1 MYLKFF
7 GLKEFPFSLT
17 PNTSYFFSYGHYRAA
32 LETLV
37 VALDNNEGFI
47 KVTGEVG
54 SGKTQLCRKLIK
66 QLDDNYFTVYI
77 PNPYLTPLSLF
88 QAFAEGLNIDVSLI
102 KGHHH
107 LMKSITRRLIIL
119 NSPHKKGGDSTE
131 KIPAQKVVLCI
142 DEAQAMP
149 IETLEAIRLL
159 TNLETEQRK
168 LIHVVLFGQPEL
180 EDKLNNKEIRQL
192 KQRITFSYTL
202 GPIDLKGMAEYI
214 NHRLLIAGSDGS
226 IYFHPKALKLL
237 HKGSGGYPRLIN
249 ILAHKSLMLCFGQ
262 DTKKVMPAHV
272 RAAVKDTEGA
282 KPISFWS

>member
-1 MYLKFF
+1 MYLKYF

-66 QLDDNYFTVYI
+66 QLKGDYFTVYI

-107 LMKSITRRLIIL
+107 LMKSITRRLITL
-119 NSPHKKGGDSTE
+119 NSPHKKSECSPE

-149 IETLEAIRLL
+149 LETLEAIRLL

-180 EDKLNNKEIRQL
+180 EDKLNIKEIRQL

-202 GPIDLKGMAEYI
+202 GPMDLKGMTEYI
-214 NHRLLIAGSDGS
+214 NHRLLVAGSDGS
-226 IYFHPKALKLL
+226 IHFHSKALKLL

-249 ILAHKSLMLCFGQ
+249 ILAHKALMLCFGQ
-262 DTKKVMPAHV
+262 DTKKIMPAHV

-282 KPISFWS
+282 KSISFWS